1 MNEDVSRMVIVI
13 VMILA
18 IIISSYLTF
27 MAFKYKSS
35 LNEDQRIR
43 NTVQSAQVTLTV
55 VAPEQIEELQVNLS
69 NESDVG

>member
-1 MNEDVSRMVIVI
+1 MNEDVSRMVIV
-13 VMILA
+13 VVLILA

-35 LNEDQRIR
+35 LNEDQRVR

-55 VAPEQIEELQVNLS
+55 VAPEQIEELQLNLS